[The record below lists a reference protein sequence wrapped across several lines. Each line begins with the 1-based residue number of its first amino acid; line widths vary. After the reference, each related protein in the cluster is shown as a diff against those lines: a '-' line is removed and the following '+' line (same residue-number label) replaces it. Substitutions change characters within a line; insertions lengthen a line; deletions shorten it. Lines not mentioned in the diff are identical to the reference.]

1 MEGNG
6 EMSDTDS
13 GIILHSVFRTKP
25 TGSDSPT
32 TTTKDVTTH
41 TRAMKLKH
49 QSLQERLQRCVLE
62 LKKLCI
68 REAELTGELSADYPL
83 SHGESPPKVR
93 RRIGASFQLDVQS
106 IPRGQEQDSPLSLV
120 DSELALQLKIYEAA
134 RRLCREEHQSKA
146 VRRSRLQQS
155 KREEK
160 RVKEL
165 QETAFRLRLQHGRSS
180 PLPAFNVPLQEL
192 GNSDDSS
199 LSDSPLLDE
208 EVLPPPPPSS
218 GPPGQE
224 QDPLPQSFPASS
236 PASSANSSLVSFPMA
251 TQPRTPPVKRT
262 PSQLTPIRRTL
273 SHHTQ
278 IRRTPSLLSPSQLPP
293 GLFTPGRAGSPG
305 LDSMLSFSSNPES
318 EAPPI
323 QPSPW
328 SESSLDQPF
337 QKTKKNRSS
346 TKSTAS
352 SPASSQVLPPLE
364 ACLGNPSLPQQLAQL
379 QLCDRLANGS
389 PTNPEPRLHRHLSL
403 RISNPEA
410 PLEERR
416 GRPRSARR
424 RLTDCSV
431 TTPDTAGGNPADQ
444 YGSPQNPAYQYGSPQ
459 NPAYQYGSPQ
469 NPEDQYGTPDNP
481 ADQCG
486 TPENPADQYG
496 SPQNPADQY
505 GSPQNPADQYEPIEP
520 ETAGG
525 SPASHYGT
533 PENAGENPVNQ
544 YGSTVPET
552 TRGYPEGLYGP
563 PENLTDHYGPPETT
577 RNSEGQYGPPE
588 TMRYPPGHYGP
599 PESTR
604 GYPPAHY
611 GPPETTRYPQG
622 HYGPPESTRGYPQ
635 GHYGPPE
642 TTRYAPGHYGPPETT
657 RYPPG
662 HYGPPETSRYPP
674 GHYGPPE
681 TPRGYPPF
689 RGNQANSEDGYSD
702 HCSTPRSGSVCQEP
716 QRDFPR
722 ARPFQHPGP
731 QGGPGV
737 HPFQGPGLYHQGPP
751 RYQSGPSFNP
761 HHYPGDVAYARNLDL
776 FRGYHGPQA
785 APNSRRDYMYA
796 EAPPV
801 TGPRRAPQEG
811 RLARTPSLW
820 EPQRYRSDGGP
831 PPPPPR
837 AGGRPAQVLAPPEP
851 AQSAAPPLP
860 GPAGG
865 GPREG
870 GTGLGFPPRPQ
881 SEVLKPQAQQR
892 PLEEGPRRW
901 LAEDS
906 SRAVSQV

>member
-13 GIILHSVFRTKP
+13 GIILHS
-25 TGSDSPT
+25 GSDSPTTTTTTT

-49 QSLQERLQRCVLE
+49 QSLHERLQLCVLE

-83 SHGESPPKVR
+83 SPGESPPKVR

-120 DSELALQLKIYEAA
+120 VSELALQLKISEAA
-134 RRLCREEHQSKA
+134 RRLCREEHQNKA
-146 VRRSRLQQS
+146 VRRSRLQQC

-192 GNSDDSS
+192 GISDDSS

-224 QDPLPQSFPASS
+224 RDPLPQSFPASS
-236 PASSANSSLVSFPMA
+236 PPSSANSSLVSSPMNS
-251 TQPRTPPVKRT
+251 QPHTPPVKRT

-273 SHHTQ
+273 SHHAQ

-293 GLFTPGRAGSPG
+293 GLLTPGRAGSPG

-346 TKSTAS
+346 TKSAAS

-364 ACLGNPSLPQQLAQL
+364 ACLGNPSLPQQLGQL

-389 PTNPEPRLHRHLSL
+389 PTTPEPRLHRHLSL

-444 YGSPQNPAYQYGSPQ
+444 YGTAQNPAYQYGSPQ

-505 GSPQNPADQYEPIEP
+505 EPIEP

-525 SPASHYGT
+525 SPAGHYGT
-533 PENAGENPVNQ
+533 PENAGENPADQ

-563 PENLTDHYGPPETT
+563 PENRTDHYGPPETT
-577 RNSEGQYGPPE
+577 RNPEGLYGPPE

-604 GYPPAHY
+604 GYPP
-611 GPPETTRYPQG
+611 
-622 HYGPPESTRGYPQ
+622 

-662 HYGPPETSRYPP
+662 HYGPPETTRGYPP

-722 ARPFQHPGP
+722 ARPFQQPGP
-731 QGGPGV
+731 RGGPGV
-737 HPFQGPGLYHQGPP
+737 HAFQGPGLYHQGPP
-751 RYQSGPSFNP
+751 RHQSGPSLNP
-761 HHYPGDVAYARNLDL
+761 HHYPGDVAYARNLEL
-776 FRGYHGPQA
+776 CRGYHGPQA
-785 APNSRRDYMYA
+785 PPNNRRDYMYA

-801 TGPRRAPQEG
+801 AGPRRAPQEG
-811 RLARTPSLW
+811 RLARSPSLW
-820 EPQRYRSDGGP
+820 EPQRYRSDGGVLVDDQLKSWHHRNQL
-831 PPPPPR
+831 R
-837 AGGRPAQVLAPPEP
+837 A
-851 AQSAAPPLP
+851 
-860 GPAGG
+860 
-865 GPREG
+865 
-870 GTGLGFPPRPQ
+870 PRPRSLDRQ
-881 SEVLKPQAQQR
+881 GAVRVKTVPDWGSPLAHNQR
-892 PLEEGPRRW
+892 
-901 LAEDS
+901 S
-906 SRAVSQV
+906 

>member
-13 GIILHSVFRTKP
+13 GIILHS
-25 TGSDSPT
+25 GSDSPT

-49 QSLQERLQRCVLE
+49 QSLQERLQFCVLE

-68 REAELTGELSADYPL
+68 REAVLTGELSADYPL
-83 SHGESPPKVR
+83 APGESPPKVR
-93 RRIGASFQLDVQS
+93 RRIGASFQLDV
-106 IPRGQEQDSPLSLV
+106 PRGQEQDSPLNLV

-134 RRLCREEHQSKA
+134 RRLCREEHQNKA
-146 VRRSRLQQS
+146 VRRSRLQQC

-165 QETAFRLRLQHGRSS
+165 QETAFRLHGRSS

-199 LSDSPLLDE
+199 LSDSPILDE
-208 EVLPPPPPSS
+208 EVLPPPPSS

-236 PASSANSSLVSFPMA
+236 PPSTANSSLVSSPMNSH
-251 TQPRTPPVKRT
+251 PHTPPVKRT

-273 SHHTQ
+273 SHHAQ

-293 GLFTPGRAGSPG
+293 GLLTPRRAGSPG

-323 QPSPW
+323 QASPW

-379 QLCDRLANGS
+379 QLCDRLPNGS
-389 PTNPEPRLHRHLSL
+389 PTTPEPRLHRHLSL

-416 GRPRSARR
+416 VWNGTEPCRP
-424 RLTDCSV
+424 V
-431 TTPDTAGGNPADQ
+431 WN
-444 YGSPQNPAYQYGSPQ
+444 
-459 NPAYQYGSPQ
+459 
-469 NPEDQYGTPDNP
+469 GT
-481 ADQCG
+481 
-486 TPENPADQYG
+486 ENPADQYG
-496 SPQNPADQY
+496 C
-505 GSPQNPADQYEPIEP
+505 PQNPADQYEPIEP

-525 SPASHYGT
+525 SPAGHYGT
-533 PENAGENPVNQ
+533 PENAGENPADQ
-544 YGSTVPET
+544 YGSTVQET

-563 PENLTDHYGPPETT
+563 PENRTDHYGPPETT
-577 RNSEGQYGPPE
+577 RNPEGLYGPPE

-604 GYPPAHY
+604 YPPGHY
-611 GPPETTRYPQG
+611 GPPETTRYPPG
-622 HYGPPESTRGYPQ
+622 HYGPPESTRGYPP

-662 HYGPPETSRYPP
+662 HYGHPETTRYAP

-681 TPRGYPPF
+681 TTRGYPPF
-689 RGNQANSEDGYSD
+689 RGNQVNSEDGYSD

-731 QGGPGV
+731 QGGPGA
-737 HPFQGPGLYHQGPP
+737 HAFQGPGLYHQGPP
-751 RYQSGPSFNP
+751 RYQSGPRLNP
-761 HHYPGDVAYARNLDL
+761 HHYPGDVAYARNLDP

-785 APNSRRDYMYA
+785 PPNNRRDYMYA

-811 RLARTPSLW
+811 RLARSPSLW

-831 PPPPPR
+831 PPPRVLVDDQLKSWHHRNQLR
-837 AGGRPAQVLAPPEP
+837 A
-851 AQSAAPPLP
+851 
-860 GPAGG
+860 
-865 GPREG
+865 
-870 GTGLGFPPRPQ
+870 PRPRSLDRQ
-881 SEVLKPQAQQR
+881 GAVRVKTVPDWGSPLAHNQRYQEQVLKPQAQPR
-892 PLEEGPRRW
+892 PLDEGPRRW